1 MYELWKNSAVIA
13 KRNVDSNQNP
23 ISVKLTELKQIID
36 VHSCVVLNQLPDE
49 NYGVNIDGFTEVYD
63 IEDVTTRSF
72 KVDYANGVIYFHPY
86 NIGKNI
92 VSEYMGIGSYLLSAS
107 RIYTKYDK
115 HGNVLESLEEL
126 LDKSKL
132 YIEAIESMY
141 GAVEVI
147 NKLDED
153 IVIGT
158 TLHEDLIKYL
168 NVTKG
173 GMIKKITSS
182 QFTKRSDGYYQFK
195 INHNLNSDCIVVTL
209 IDTDIKEE
217 LVSTVIYDD
226 NNNLTVLTDKQ
237 RNVTVVMNV
246 MGGLDSKAEILQLK
260 QEVAELRAIIE
271 GINK

>member
-13 KRNVDSNQNP
+13 KRNVDSNQTP

-49 NYGVNIDGFTEVYD
+49 TYGINIDGFTEVYD
-63 IEDVTTRSF
+63 IEDVTTKSF
-72 KVDYANGVIYFHPY
+72 KVDYANGVIYFHRY

-115 HGNVLESLEEL
+115 HGNVLETLEEL

-141 GAVEVI
+141 GAVNVI

-173 GMIKKITSS
+173 GMIKKITLS
-182 QFTKRSDGYYQFK
+182 QFTKRSDGYYQFR
-195 INHNLNSDCIVVTL
+195 INHNLDSDCIIVNL
-209 IDTDIKEE
+209 IDTDLKEG
-217 LVSTVIYDD
+217 LVSTVVYDD
-226 NNNLTVLTDKQ
+226 NNNLTVLSDKQ
-237 RNVTVVMNV
+237 RNITVVMNV

-271 GINK
+271 GLST